1 MSSATTTPA
10 ASLSQPTEAVRFSFT
25 RVLPLALAA
34 VLILAYLVLPWVNQ
48 TELGATTASVLTAAR
63 ANNEIGMTTNGLAL
77 VPMGAVLATLGGVWA
92 LISSKSDRAAG
103 ILAAAGG
110 LFIVQSFII
119 VFTHASGEG
128 IDLAAAA
135 GLGFWLALALG
146 AALVIQALIPRPSGQ
161 TPLGKTFGN
170 QEAVLGAA
178 LVVLVLWVGLANPRF
193 VAERNLSDVLQGNA
207 YIAVAAVGMALVI
220 ISGNIDISVGSL
232 VGVLATISGS
242 IAVMKAPDGSPILP
256 LEILIPLAWGVPIL
270 VGGLAGALNGFL
282 VAYLKIPSIIVTL
295 GMLSILQG
303 GLIMVTGGN
312 WIDNLPE
319 GYALAQMRPLGIPMP
334 IVLMVVMT
342 IGGVLFL
349 KYTPFGRSLYAVG
362 GNKEAARL
370 SGISERRVVMGAF
383 IGNGMIVGVAAVL
396 YATQL
401 SVIQSTVPPNL
412 ELLIITASVV
422 GGISIL
428 GGTGT
433 VFGAALAAILLNA
446 IRSSMVFINVSPFWL
461 QSVQG
466 VLVLLT
472 VLADLL
478 RRRRQL

>member
-1 MSSATTTPA
+1 MTTVSDTRMSAPQTQTIGFA
-10 ASLSQPTEAVRFSFT
+10 LT
-25 RVLPLALAA
+25 RALPLSLTV
-34 VLILAYLVLPWVNQ
+34 VLIVAYSYLPWVNQ
-48 TELGATTASVLTAAR
+48 PELGPTTASVLTAAR

-77 VPMGAVLATLGGVWA
+77 VPLGAVIAALGSIWA
-92 LISSKSDRAAG
+92 LLMPTNDRAAG
-103 ILAAAGG
+103 VLAAAGG
-110 LFIVQSFII
+110 LLGVLSFVIA
-119 VFTHASGEG
+119 FGHAGGEG
-128 IDLAAAA
+128 LDLAGAA
-135 GLGFWLALALG
+135 GAGFWLALVMCIG
-146 AALVIQALIPRPSGQ
+146 LVGQTLWPRPRGQ
-161 TPLGKTFGN
+161 TPLSRTFGN

-178 LVVLVLWVGLANPRF
+178 LLVLVVWVGLSNPRF

-220 ISGNIDISVGSL
+220 ITGNIDISVGSL

-242 IAVMKAPDGSPILP
+242 IAVAKGPDGAPALP
-256 LEILIPLAWGVPIL
+256 VELLIVLAWVVPVL
-270 VGGLAGALNGFL
+270 VGGVAGALNGFL
-282 VAYLKIPSIIVTL
+282 VAYLKIPAIIVTL
-295 GMLSILQG
+295 GMMSILQG

-312 WIDNLPE
+312 WIDKLPQ

-334 IVLMVVMT
+334 IIFMVVMT
-342 IGGVLFL
+342 VAGVLFL
-349 KYTPFGRSLYAVG
+349 KYTPMGRAMYAVG

-370 SGISERRVVMGAF
+370 SGISERKVVMTAF

-412 ELLIITASVV
+412 ELLIITATVV
-422 GGISIL
+422 GGVSIL
-428 GGTGT
+428 GGTGS

-446 IRSSMVFINVSPFWL
+446 IRSAMVFINVSPFWL

-478 RRRRQL
+478 RRRRQV

>member
-1 MSSATTTPA
+1 MNSATHTTPLRTQA
-10 ASLSQPTEAVRFSFT
+10 KLTGVSLT
-25 RVLPLALAA
+25 RVLPLILTV
-34 VLILAYLVLPWVNQ
+34 VLIFTYLTLPWVNQ
-48 TELGATTASVLTAAR
+48 PGLGATTAGLLTAAR
-63 ANNEIGMTTNGLAL
+63 ANNEIGVMTNGLAL
-77 VPMGAVLATLGGVWA
+77 VPLGALLAGLAGVWA
-92 LISSKSDRAAG
+92 LVSPKSDRAAG
-103 ILAAAGG
+103 LLAAVGG
-110 LFIVQSFII
+110 GFGLQSFVIA
-119 VFTHASGEG
+119 FSDAGAEG
-128 IDLAAAA
+128 LDLAAAA
-135 GLGFWLALALG
+135 GMGFWLSLILSALLI
-146 AALVIQALIPRPSGQ
+146 VQAFVPRPAGQ

-170 QEAVLGAA
+170 QEAVLGMA
-178 LVVLVLWVGLANPRF
+178 LMLLVLLVGLANPRF

-242 IAVMKAPDGSPILP
+242 IAVAKAPDGTPALP
-256 LEILIPLAWGVPIL
+256 VEGLIALAWIMPIFI
-270 VGGLAGALNGFL
+270 GGLAGALNGFL

-303 GLIMVTGGN
+303 GLIMVTKGN
-312 WIDNLPE
+312 WIDKLPP

-334 IVLMVVMT
+334 IVFMVVMT

-349 KYTPFGRSLYAVG
+349 KYTPMGRSLYAVG

-370 SGISERRVVMGAF
+370 SGISERRVVMSAF
-383 IGNGMIVGVAAVL
+383 IGNGMIVGVASIL

-412 ELLIITASVV
+412 ELLIITAAVV

-428 GGTGT
+428 GGTGS

-466 VLVLLT
+466 ILVLLT